1 MFLQTRRNHALEH
14 ATLHVLA
21 REFPLRPLAGY
32 SYPGGI
38 FIFGDV
44 PTAALQA
51 ALDEAERR
59 LRSGESHLAIHPGCG
74 TNLALTFYLVPMLA
88 WLPLRRVSGA
98 PHRWGWRIP
107 LAVMLAMLGLFLARL
122 LGPWAQKYLTT
133 EAHLGN
139 LRVESVEPLLL
150 GGWKFHH
157 IRTRSA

>member
-21 REFPLRPLAGY
+21 RDFPTRPLAGY

-44 PTAALQA
+44 PTSALRAALN
-51 ALDEAERR
+51 EAESR
-59 LRSGESHLAIHPGCG
+59 LRNGEYHLAIHPGCG
-74 TNLALTFYLVPMLA
+74 TNLTLMFYLVPMLA

-107 LAVMLAMLGLFLARL
+107 LAVVLALLGLFLARL
-122 LGPWAQKYLTT
+122 LGPWAQRYLTT

-139 LRVESVEPLLL
+139 LCVESVEPILI
-150 GGWKFHH
+150 GDWKFHH

>member
-21 REFPLRPLAGY
+21 RDFPMRALAGY

-44 PTAALQA
+44 PTSALRT
-51 ALDEAERR
+51 ALNEAESR
-59 LRSGESHLAIHPGCG
+59 LRNGESHLAIHPGCG
-74 TNLALTFYLVPMLA
+74 TNLALTFYLVPLLA

-98 PHRWGWRIP
+98 PQRWGWRIP
-107 LAVMLAMLGLFLARL
+107 LAVVLALLGLFLARL
-122 LGPWAQKYLTT
+122 LGPLAQQYLTT
-133 EAHLGN
+133 EANLGN
-139 LRVESVEPLLL
+139 LRVESVEPILI